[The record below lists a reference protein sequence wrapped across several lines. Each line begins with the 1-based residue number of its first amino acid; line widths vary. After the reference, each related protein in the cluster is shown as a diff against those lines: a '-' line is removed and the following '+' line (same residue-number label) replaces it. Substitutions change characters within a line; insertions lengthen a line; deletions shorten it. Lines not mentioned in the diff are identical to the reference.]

1 MGRARSFDE
10 AAVLAAAARAF
21 LVAGYEGTSVDELV
35 AATGILRGSIYQAF
49 GSKRGLFLAVL
60 RSVGHGEMSSEAVDL
75 TLIATLE
82 LAPRDAEVRAVVAD
96 LLRGRPNPA
105 RLLGDRL
112 LIRGGLAGAAAPSP
126 AAPRKE
132 LA

>member
-10 AAVLAAAARAF
+10 TTVLAAAGRAF

-35 AATGILRGSIYQAF
+35 AETGILRGSIYQAF

-60 RSVGHGEMSSEAVDL
+60 RSLRSGGLSSEALDL

-82 LAPRDAEVRAVVAD
+82 LAPRDSEVRAVVAD
-96 LLRGRPNPA
+96 LLRDRPDPA

-112 LIRGGLAGAAAPSP
+112 LIRGGLADAAEPP
-126 AAPRKE
+126 ATPRRE
-132 LA
+132 PA